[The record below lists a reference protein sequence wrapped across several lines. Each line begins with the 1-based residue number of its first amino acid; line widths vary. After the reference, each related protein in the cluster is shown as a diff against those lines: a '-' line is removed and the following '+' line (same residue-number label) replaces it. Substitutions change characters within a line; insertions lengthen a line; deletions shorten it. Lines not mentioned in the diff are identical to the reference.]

1 MPRLSEQQIN
11 NIYLRCN
18 AAPLAQLLELC
29 LDPESGITVDGL
41 RAVHYNKI
49 DQLEQ
54 QYNAQAEEIIWARS
68 QSSIEALTSFIEK
81 CQQGIFSTAHLA
93 QAKDKRKELAAA
105 VEEDDWNTTK
115 LSNDLN
121 SLNSYIKKCMDG
133 TYSEVH
139 VQELG
144 PESST
149 RVSLGGPAAIPRWR
163 IINGDTVLI
172 YVTSAGVNRKDDFWK
187 EQSTYMVSFKDGAFG
202 MPQKI
207 LEGNYHGGISD
218 DMRLAVTGAHFLR
231 VHTKIQGEER
241 DTIWYDSSQ
250 ICNVSLS
257 TDGSLRTIFLDLGA
271 ERGRIFSG
279 EDYLAHHRILVADSV
294 GNLIGSIPSPEPYS
308 FDQPEWVFGS
318 DFLLTAM
325 KTSDVH
331 ETVLLVDI
339 RDSSVHSLVSGSDLW
354 HPDVWL
360 QP

>member
-1 MPRLSEQQIN
+1 MKSPLIVSLVFSLTFGLVSCSESSPLQVQPLPTAETAVTIEENASAYLFDSLKVSEARLVFRNDSTGNLTYI
-11 NIYLRCN
+11 RFSR
-18 AAPLAQLLELC
+18 
-29 LDPESGITVDGL
+29 DS
-41 RAVHYNKI
+41 
-49 DQLEQ
+49 
-54 QYNAQAEEIIWARS
+54 AQAVEFVSELNVYHPTISPDGKWVAFG
-68 QSSIEALTSFIEK
+68 TSPEP
-81 CQQGIFSTAHLA
+81 
-93 QAKDKRKELAAA
+93 
-105 VEEDDWNTTK
+105 V
-115 LSNDLN
+115 
-121 SLNSYIKKCMDG
+121 G
-133 TYSEVH
+133 TYSEVY

-202 MPQKI
+202 MSQKI

>member
-1 MPRLSEQQIN
+1 M
-11 NIYLRCN
+11 
-18 AAPLAQLLELC
+18 
-29 LDPESGITVDGL
+29 
-41 RAVHYNKI
+41 
-49 DQLEQ
+49 
-54 QYNAQAEEIIWARS
+54 
-68 QSSIEALTSFIEK
+68 
-81 CQQGIFSTAHLA
+81 
-93 QAKDKRKELAAA
+93 
-105 VEEDDWNTTK
+105 
-115 LSNDLN
+115 
-121 SLNSYIKKCMDG
+121 
-133 TYSEVH
+133 
-139 VQELG
+139 QELG
-144 PESST
+144 PESSI

-241 DTIWYDSSQ
+241 DTIWYDSLQ

-279 EDYLAHHRILVADSV
+279 EDYLAHHRILIADSV

-331 ETVLLVDI
+331 ETLLLVDI

>member
-1 MPRLSEQQIN
+1 MPTAETAVTIDANASSYLFDTLKVSEARLVFRNDSTGNLTYI
-11 NIYLRCN
+11 RFSR
-18 AAPLAQLLELC
+18 
-29 LDPESGITVDGL
+29 DS
-41 RAVHYNKI
+41 
-49 DQLEQ
+49 
-54 QYNAQAEEIIWARS
+54 AQAVEFVSELNVYHPTISPDGKWVAFG
-68 QSSIEALTSFIEK
+68 TSPEP
-81 CQQGIFSTAHLA
+81 
-93 QAKDKRKELAAA
+93 
-105 VEEDDWNTTK
+105 V
-115 LSNDLN
+115 
-121 SLNSYIKKCMDG
+121 G
-133 TYSEVH
+133 TYSEVY

-144 PESST
+144 PESSI

-241 DTIWYDSSQ
+241 DTIWYDSLQ

-279 EDYLAHHRILVADSV
+279 EDYLAHHRILIADSV

-331 ETVLLVDI
+331 ETLLLVDI